1 MTFFSNSSAIT
12 KCAAKL
18 SDELSNIDFDPS
30 RAVKMLKHM
39 GVGMLVI
46 FVIIGIIILST
57 VVIQKLFSEK
67 KDK

>member
-1 MTFFSNSSAIT
+1 MMFFNKGLAIFQ
-12 KCAAKL
+12 CAAKL
-18 SDELSNIDFDPS
+18 SDDFSNIDFDPS

-57 VVIQKLFSEK
+57 VVIQKLFSGK
-67 KDK
+67 KGE